1 MDQTLAVRET
11 GPSLRF
17 HPQNIPLTAFS
28 TRDGR
33 TACFMPS
40 IGGSFRMPD
49 LVAAGF
55 EATGEGQTRE
65 QE

>member
-1 MDQTLAVRET
+1 
-11 GPSLRF
+11 
-17 HPQNIPLTAFS
+17 
-28 TRDGR
+28 
-33 TACFMPS
+33 MPS